1 MSCTL
6 TLSTYLRGCKSVG
19 GVEKIYIIDK
29 QAREASSVTLAVAS
43 GAVTIGGTGGTAYE
57 LYPTQNVSTFT
68 QPLTGDSNAA
78 TTYVTQ
84 TLEFTL
90 HGYTAALVTLA
101 EEINKGRL
109 EAVVL
114 LKDGTYLYA
123 GLEANGLQNTGG
135 DSGFTGTA
143 IGDPVGFT
151 FSLTC
156 ESKLPAPI
164 VTYSEFETAFTV
176 NTTP

>member
-1 MSCTL
+1 MSCTI
-6 TLSTYLRGCKSVG
+6 TLSAYSRGCKSVG
-19 GVEKIYIIDK
+19 GVEKIYLISK
-29 QAREASSVTLAVAS
+29 PAREASSVTLAVDA
-43 GAVTIGGTGGTAYE
+43 GAITIGGTGGAAFE
-57 LYPTQNVSTFT
+57 IFPTQNVSTFT

-78 TTYVTQ
+78 TTFLTQ

-90 HGYTAALVTLA
+90 HGYTAALVDLA

-114 LKDGTYLYA
+114 LKNGTYLYA

-156 ESKLPAPI
+156 ESELPAPI
-164 VTYSEFETAFTV
+164 VTFSEFQAAFTIETA
-176 NTTP
+176 